1 MNATVIRT
9 RTWGAASGVV
19 GAALYA
25 VSAFT
30 AGSPLKPAASVQEVI
45 VHLTGS
51 RDALLAGVL
60 LNLVATGLLLCF
72 LAFLAS
78 FIAEAEG
85 GRGPLSIL
93 TLGSGVAVLAI
104 VTGGQGPL
112 DVVTWA
118 GPARFDPTVTRLAFD
133 IANLSL
139 YSISAVVVVVL
150 VLAPTVVIWRSG
162 ALPRWLVAVAA
173 LEITLNAVELGG
185 LFSRAGADAGGYAE
199 GLGPFVWLIWV
210 ASVSVCLTRRKTG
223 EIPRDATL
231 PPTSHPA
238 GGERTPARPG

>member
-1 MNATVIRT
+1 MTEITAEVTGTRT
-9 RTWGAASGVV
+9 RGAASGVV
-19 GAALYA
+19 GAVLYA

-30 AGSPLKPAASVQEVI
+30 AGSPLKPDASVQRV
-45 VHLTGS
+45 VRHLMAG

-72 LAFLAS
+72 LAYLVS
-78 FIAEAEG
+78 FVAQAEG
-85 GRGPLSIL
+85 RRGPLSIL
-93 TLGSGVAVLAI
+93 TLGAGVGVLAI
-104 VTGGQGPL
+104 VTGGQAPL
-112 DVVTWA
+112 DAVTWA
-118 GPARFDPTVTRLAFD
+118 GPTRFDPTVTRLAFD

-139 YSISAVVVVVL
+139 YSISAAVVAIL

-173 LEITLNAVELGG
+173 LEITLNAVELAG

-210 ASVSVCLTRRKTG
+210 ASVSVCLTRRGTTG
-223 EIPRDATL
+223 IAP
-231 PPTSHPA
+231 
-238 GGERTPARPG
+238 

>member
-1 MNATVIRT
+1 MTATVTET
-9 RTWGAASGVV
+9 RMLGAASGVV
-19 GAALYA
+19 GAVLYA
-25 VSAFT
+25 VSTFA
-30 AGSPLKPAASVQEVI
+30 AGSPLKPDASLQKVI
-45 VHLTGS
+45 SHLTAS

-72 LAFLAS
+72 LAYLVS
-78 FIAEAEG
+78 FVAEAEG
-85 GRGPLSIL
+85 RRGPLSIL
-93 TLGSGVAVLAI
+93 TLGSGVGVLAI
-104 VTGGQGPL
+104 VTGGQAPL

-118 GPARFDPTVTRLAFD
+118 GPPRFDPSVTRLAFD

-139 YSISAVVVVVL
+139 YSISAVVVAIL

-173 LEITLNAVELGG
+173 LEITLNALELGG

-210 ASVSVCLTRRKTG
+210 TSVSVCLTRRGT
-223 EIPRDATL
+223 
-231 PPTSHPA
+231 
-238 GGERTPARPG
+238 ARIAR